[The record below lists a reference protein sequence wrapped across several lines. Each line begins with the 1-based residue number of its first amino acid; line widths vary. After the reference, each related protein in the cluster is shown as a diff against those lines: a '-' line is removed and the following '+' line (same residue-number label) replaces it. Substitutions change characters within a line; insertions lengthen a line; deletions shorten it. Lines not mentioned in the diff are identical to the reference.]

1 MIQKRNKK
9 HVPYPIPLFRES
21 MAKYSKAKM
30 KQIPVLPMQFILSW
44 RVPRELGGS
53 LSALL
58 CPAPI
63 AGSLSDLPYAQKE
76 VLAFSNPHT
85 SKLYLIYDMF
95 ILPRLQA
102 PSPSSD

>member
-1 MIQKRNKK
+1 M
-9 HVPYPIPLFRES
+9 PYPIPLFRES
-21 MAKYSKAKM
+21 TTKYSKAKM

-53 LSALL
+53 LSVPL
-58 CPAPI
+58 CPTRI
-63 AGSLSDLPYAQKE
+63 AGSLSDGRPYAQKE
-76 VLAFSNPHT
+76 VLAFSNPQT
-85 SKLYLIYDMF
+85 SKLYLIYDVF